1 MRVVAV
7 IAAAGKGTRM
17 GGSVPKQYRPLM
29 GKPLLCHTLQCFER
43 CQSVAGIILVVN
55 PDDRGYCEGVISP
68 TSFRKLRHLVDGAA
82 DRCLSVQAGLLA
94 TDEADEIILVHDG
107 ARPVVSDDL
116 IARVASAAAR
126 HGAAIPAVAA
136 TETIKVVEAGMVVE
150 TPERRK
156 LWIAQTP
163 QGFRRAVLQDAFGQ
177 LEAGGSVTDEASLV
191 ERLGLP
197 VHVVEGELGN
207 LKVTTTEDFDRVNA
221 VMKQEKGANC
231 TLSGLRIGTGYDV
244 HLLAEGRRFVLGGV
258 EIEHPLGLEG
268 HSDADVLTHAIIDA
282 LLGATGLGDIGRLY
296 PDTDPRYSGISSLE
310 LLADV
315 ANRLG
320 SVGAEVVNIDAV
332 VVAQAPKLAPFAR
345 SMTEKLAVTLGI
357 SPEAISVKATTTE
370 RLGFT
375 GRGEGIAAHAVA
387 LVQRQE

>member
-7 IAAAGKGTRM
+7 IAAAGRGTRM

-29 GKPLLCHTLQCFER
+29 GKPLLCHTLERFER

-55 PDDRGYCEGVISP
+55 PDDRGYCEGVISAA
-68 TSFRKLRHLVDGAA
+68 SFRKLRHLVDGGA

-116 IARVASAAAR
+116 ITRVITAAAR
-126 HGAAIPAVAA
+126 HGAAIPAVAV
-136 TETIKVVEAGMVVE
+136 TETIKVVDAGKVVE
-150 TPERRK
+150 TPDRSR
-156 LWIAQTP
+156 LWNAQTP
-163 QGFRRAVLQDAFGQ
+163 QGFRRTVLWDAFSH
-177 LEAGGSVTDEASLV
+177 LEDGGPVTDEASLV
-191 ERLGLP
+191 ERLGRP
-197 VHVVEGELGN
+197 VHVIEGELGN
-207 LKVTTTEDFDRVNA
+207 LKVTTTEDFDRVEVA
-221 VMKQEKGANC
+221 MKLETGAKY
-231 TLSGLRIGTGYDV
+231 TEPGVRVGTGYDV
-244 HLLAEGRRFVLGGV
+244 HLLGQGRRLVLGGV

-296 PDTDPRYSGISSLE
+296 PDSDPRYRDISSLE

-315 ANRLG
+315 AERLG
-320 SVGAEVVNIDAV
+320 SVGAAVVNIDAV
-332 VVAQAPKLAPFAR
+332 VVAQAPKLAPFAGEMSER
-345 SMTEKLAVTLGI
+345 LAATLGI
-357 SPEAISVKATTTE
+357 RPEAISVKATTTE

-387 LVQRQE
+387 LVTRQA